1 MDGRKKH
8 SEPLRLQMGFL
19 CKCNPF
25 AFTTTTAT
33 ATGTEAETRDLELGR
48 SLQMENVS
56 SFLFLLF
63 FLLRCNAKTMKKKFY
78 ANCMPRRI

>member
-33 ATGTEAETRDLELGR
+33 GTEAETQDLELGR
-48 SLQMENVS
+48 SLQMEYVS

>member
-33 ATGTEAETRDLELGR
+33 GTEAETQTWNWEGVYKW
-48 SLQMENVS
+48 SM
-56 SFLFLLF
+56 FLLF
-63 FLLRCNAKTMKKKFY
+63 FPCCSFCLDVMQKR
-78 ANCMPRRI
+78 